1 MAFFDSS
8 NERCARVVGIVE
20 TDPGP
25 FVVSPYVVSELDH
38 LLAARGGTKA
48 RLAALAELSGGAWEL
63 PQLEA
68 ADLREIRALI
78 DRFQDRQIGIV
89 DASLVILAR
98 RYRTNRLLT
107 LNHELYRVIRTA
119 QGGRSR
125 CCPQSREP
133 HRPSGSSRTAGAS
146 GRLHGDNRHPHGKGR
161 RIWMTRDTNVWP
173 SNTASMVSF

>member
-1 MAFFDSS
+1 MLVCDTSGLLAFFDSS
-8 NERCARVVGIVE
+8 NERCARAVVGIVE

-107 LNHELYRVIRTA
+107 LNHELYRVIRT
-119 QGGRSR
+119 S
-125 CCPQSREP
+125 
-133 HRPSGSSRTAGAS
+133 S
-146 GRLHGDNRHPHGKGR
+146 GRPFKVLPAE
-161 RIWMTRDTNVWP
+161 
-173 SNTASMVSF
+173 S